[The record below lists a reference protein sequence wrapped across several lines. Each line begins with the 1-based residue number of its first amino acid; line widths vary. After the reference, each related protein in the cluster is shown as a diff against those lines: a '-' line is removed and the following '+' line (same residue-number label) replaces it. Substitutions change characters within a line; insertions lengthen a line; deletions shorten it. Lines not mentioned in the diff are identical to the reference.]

1 MKRLRSRAG
10 SVAEALSLPPGECS
24 GLRLAPPHPQ
34 LVKPLGLWP
43 LRMWELREDA
53 NLALWLHPASADRP
67 EAFLKHETRACS
79 QRWQLEEPSA
89 GGCWRVLV
97 GSPGGLSKV
106 STVYT
111 YMLNHCGGTESDLTV
126 NCLAPSHQASPLALA
141 FEVMVLPFEGSCHL
155 AVGRAVAQHN
165 LSHITTV
172 LQDQKFRCQLI
183 DSSEDLSMVSIQGP
197 ASSAIL
203 QEGLDTHLSNEAF
216 PFSTHKFLRAS
227 RHLVRA
233 TWLSFTGELGWG
245 LHIPKVSC
253 MPVYQAVMATG
264 AKHDLVNAGHHAIDS
279 LSIEKGECRIWMARG
294 LGGAVGGK

>member
-1 MKRLRSRAG
+1 MAFPPPWNFSYQHEYLACREATAVFDMSYFGKFYLVGLDARK
-10 SVAEALSLPPGECS
+10 VADWLFSADLLNVCFHALSGGQLSTLMPCLLNPNCYTETGPASCPFGSLILSLGSHRSQLIIHPQQSLSTDCVS
-24 GLRLAPPHPQ
+24 GL
-34 LVKPLGLWP
+34 
-43 LRMWELREDA
+43 
-53 NLALWLHPASADRP
+53 
-67 EAFLKHETRACS
+67 
-79 QRWQLEEPSA
+79 
-89 GGCWRVLV
+89 
-97 GSPGGLSKV
+97 
-106 STVYT
+106 
-111 YMLNHCGGTESDLTV
+111 
-126 NCLAPSHQASPLALA
+126 
-141 FEVMVLPFEGSCHL
+141 VLPFEGSCHL

-279 LSIEKGECRIWMARG
+279 LSIEKGSHIFLSSCSVPGLEDQEWRVTDCVLEARAAE
-294 LGGAVGGK
+294 LQHHYSPR

>member
-1 MKRLRSRAG
+1 MAAHWWGPPRAG
-10 SVAEALSLPPGECS
+10 
-24 GLRLAPPHPQ
+24 GLRVA
-34 LVKPLGLWP
+34 V
-43 LRMWELREDA
+43 
-53 NLALWLHPASADRP
+53 
-67 EAFLKHETRACS
+67 C
-79 QRWQLEEPSA
+79 
-89 GGCWRVLV
+89 
-97 GSPGGLSKV
+97 
-106 STVYT
+106 
-111 YMLNHCGGTESDLTV
+111 
-126 NCLAPSHQASPLALA
+126 
-141 FEVMVLPFEGSCHL
+141 VLPFEGSCHL

-279 LSIEKGECRIWMARG
+279 LSIEKAVKNGARKQASERSPDPCPEQG
-294 LGGAVGGK
+294 WRSGRALEVFLGTGHPAGIGQLSWVLGTQLGHLAAPPS

>member
-1 MKRLRSRAG
+1 MKSRECDDLHVIE
-10 SVAEALSLPPGECS
+10 VACKAAVSLKS
-24 GLRLAPPHPQ
+24 
-34 LVKPLGLWP
+34 
-43 LRMWELREDA
+43 
-53 NLALWLHPASADRP
+53 
-67 EAFLKHETRACS
+67 
-79 QRWQLEEPSA
+79 
-89 GGCWRVLV
+89 
-97 GSPGGLSKV
+97 
-106 STVYT
+106 
-111 YMLNHCGGTESDLTV
+111 
-126 NCLAPSHQASPLALA
+126 
-141 FEVMVLPFEGSCHL
+141 SCHL

-279 LSIEKGECRIWMARG
+279 LSIEKEFEDSGQRTTVV
-294 LGGAVGGK
+294 VGTLPCSRLHEQEEISL

>member
-1 MKRLRSRAG
+1 MAS
-10 SVAEALSLPPGECS
+10 LSLEGRV
-24 GLRLAPPHPQ
+24 GA
-34 LVKPLGLWP
+34 
-43 LRMWELREDA
+43 
-53 NLALWLHPASADRP
+53 
-67 EAFLKHETRACS
+67 
-79 QRWQLEEPSA
+79 A
-89 GGCWRVLV
+89 GY
-97 GSPGGLSKV
+97 KV
-106 STVYT
+106 V
-111 YMLNHCGGTESDLTV
+111 E
-126 NCLAPSHQASPLALA
+126 
-141 FEVMVLPFEGSCHL
+141 VLPFEGSCHL

-197 ASSAIL
+197 ASQAIL
-203 QEGLDTHLSNEAF
+203 QEGMDTHLSNEAF

-279 LSIEKGECRIWMARG
+279 LSIEKEHLQVPLHPRTGWALQHSYFPFLATRLAAVTTTSADVNTTTVALKAPTPTRLLPPSPCRCPPTTPHPTA
-294 LGGAVGGK
+294 LVELQSLSLPPTT